1 MIFGGMGILFG
12 IWSIVGVFFSSA
24 MSGVGMPQGPQR
36 DSMIEVQKEYMAEVG
51 WVSVMTGVFMLI
63 LAGLLLISGPKL
75 WKKKAAG
82 LRWSNRYAWTS
93 IATKVVSLV
102 VGLLVV
108 MPASHRMTEALVK
121 NMPGSSD
128 AMAGIMSVSSS
139 LGVLLGPI
147 IGLVYPI
154 LALVMLNR
162 PSVTRFLQD

>member
-12 IWSIVGVFFSSA
+12 IWSMLSVFFTSA
-24 MSGVGMPQGPQR
+24 MSGAGMPPGPRR
-36 DSMIEVQKEYMAEVG
+36 DSMMEVQQKYMTEVG
-51 WVSVMTGVFMLI
+51 WVSVMTGAFMLI
-63 LAGLLLISGPKL
+63 LAALLLISGPKL

-93 IATKVVSLV
+93 IATKLVSLV
-102 VGLLVV
+102 VGLMVV

-121 NMPGSSD
+121 DMPGSSD
-128 AMAGIMSVSSS
+128 AMAGMMSVSSS

-147 IGLVYPI
+147 VGLVYPI